1 MAHNYVHNHTSTET
15 LQEIDS
21 ILDEVKKEVNE
32 NKNIDVKIFKKVYS
46 IYSLFINNQHI
57 SDKIISIE
65 DAEVRGS
72 FNRMELFMTVYT
84 LECKLKIANRKNRVS
99 ISPDFIWYAL
109 ATSKLLTI
117 NALSRLLAE
126 IDDSRFA
133 RNMGLFSVDRPQLE
147 WKEKLKRAVMLN
159 PNIAEDMKLWLQ
171 LQ

>member
-1 MAHNYVHNHTSTET
+1 MAHHYVHNHTSTET
-15 LQEIDS
+15 LQEIDA

-32 NKNIDVKIFKKVYS
+32 KKNIDVKIFKEVYS
-46 IYSLFINNQHI
+46 IYSLFRNNQHI
-57 SDKIISIE
+57 SDNIVSIE
-65 DAEVRGS
+65 DAEVKGS
-72 FNRMELFMTVYT
+72 SNRMELFMTVYT

-99 ISPDFIWYAL
+99 ISPDFIWYAF

-133 RNMGLFSVDRPQLE
+133 RNMGLFSVDRPQSE
-147 WKEKLKRAVMLN
+147 WKEKLKSAVMLN